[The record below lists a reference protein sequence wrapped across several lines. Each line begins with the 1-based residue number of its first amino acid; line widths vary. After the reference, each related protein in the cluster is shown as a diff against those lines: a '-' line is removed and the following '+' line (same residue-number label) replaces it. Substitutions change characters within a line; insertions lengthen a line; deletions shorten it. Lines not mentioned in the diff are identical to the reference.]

1 MEITTSF
8 PSLWN
13 TFIRSQEN
21 GDEMTS
27 SRFLLGCK
35 TSAKGY
41 ILHHRQGQILVGQI
55 PSIWSNTTLDK
66 SFTEN
71 TSTDLTQESFDRL
84 LAWLD
89 PNREVAGRE
98 YESIRLRLIKGFTA
112 HRCSVPDDL
121 ADETINRVARKL
133 PEIIDTYVGDRRP
146 YFYRVAHYVH
156 LEHRRRRIEVVEIAD
171 DVPDTPPDDP
181 ELEFDCLERCL
192 SCLPAQ
198 NREVILRYY
207 QGERKKKI
215 EVRKQLA
222 VALRIE
228 LPILRLRAQRIREKL
243 KVCILDCLES
253 SLNASQERRVNNG
266 SIT

>member
-1 MEITTSF
+1 ME
-8 PSLWN
+8 
-13 TFIRSQEN
+13 
-21 GDEMTS
+21 
-27 SRFLLGCK
+27 
-35 TSAKGY
+35 SA
-41 ILHHRQGQILVGQI
+41 RR
-55 PSIWSNTTLDK
+55 
-66 SFTEN
+66 
-71 TSTDLTQESFDRL
+71 DLTQESFDRL

-89 PNREVAGRE
+89 PNREVAGRA
-98 YESIRLRLIKGFTA
+98 YESIRLRLIQGFTA

-156 LEHRRRRIEVVEIAD
+156 LEYRRRWVEVVEISD
-171 DVPDTPPDDP
+171 DLRTVAPPDDQ

-198 NREVILRYY
+198 NREIILRYY

-215 EVRKQLA
+215 EARKQLA

-228 LPILRLRAQRIREKL
+228 LPLLRLRAQRIREKL
-243 KVCILDCLES
+243 KECILDCLES
-253 SLNASQERRVNNG
+253 TSLNGSHEQRVNNG
-266 SIT
+266 SII